1 MLPIW
6 RAFIPLLFFAA
17 TGAVLDRVLGLDL
30 GPRGAGVGRWPRWA
44 MCGIV
49 ASFAAALHPAV
60 LGALV
65 LLAVAARVAKGRARH
80 DRAPLARTTS
90 RRPFSHGPPWW
101 GVAAA
106 ALTLVVVCRQA
117 TPAYWDS
124 FVWLAKARIE
134 SGGWGA
140 LRAASLDQ
148 STDVV
153 PSGYPLLWPLAASWL
168 SMGGRSMEAL
178 AAGAAAMTLVTLM
191 LFLDAAADAS
201 GLGRTAGAPADP
213 PPREPGWS
221 ALGLAL
227 VGVTPL
233 VFVHLRSAYA
243 DLPVGLLAATCTL
256 RLARSVERGGESPGD
271 LSIAAMTA
279 AALAGMKDEGMA
291 HVAALV
297 VALIVVKVWKLWAGE
312 RLPLA
317 PGIVVLAAAA
327 IPFNGWR
334 LLLVSHHVIDA
345 DHSPSAPDLHAVGA
359 IGRTVLS
366 QLADTRSWGALWPI
380 AFACAALV
388 LARGNTF
395 RSATRLA
402 TFAFLAEG
410 ALLVSAILFG
420 PARVRIFA
428 FEGTLVNR
436 LLLQVAP
443 AAGVMLMFALAD
455 AAMAWQTVHRPT
467 AKPLAAPASAGAPV
481 PALTRSSD

>member
-6 RAFIPLLFFAA
+6 RALIPLVFFAG
-17 TGAVLDRVLGLDL
+17 TGAALDRVLALDL
-30 GPRGAGVGRWPRWA
+30 GALGGGIGRWARWA

-49 ASFAAALHPAV
+49 ACFAAALHPVV
-60 LGALV
+60 LGALIALA
-65 LLAVAARVAKGRARH
+65 LLGRFVRSRWGAAPASPSAPFRA
-80 DRAPLARTTS
+80 
-90 RRPFSHGPPWW
+90 PPWW
-101 GVAAA
+101 GIAAA
-106 ALTLVVVCRQA
+106 VLTLVVVCRPA

-134 SGGWGA
+134 SGGWSA
-140 LRAASLDQ
+140 LRAATLDQ
-148 STDVV
+148 STGIV

-168 SMGGRSMEAL
+168 SMSGRSMEAL
-178 AAGAAAMTLVTLM
+178 AAGAAAMTLLTLM
-191 LFLDAAADAS
+191 LFLDAAA
-201 GLGRTAGAPADP
+201 GAPGIGQPVSVAPGAPGGAARADGE
-213 PPREPGWS
+213 PRWA

-233 VFVHLRSAYA
+233 VFVHLRSSYA

-256 RLARSVERGGESPGD
+256 RLVRSVERGGDAPGD
-271 LSIAAMTA
+271 LSVAAMTA
-279 AALAGMKDEGMA
+279 VALAGIKDEGMA
-291 HVAALV
+291 HVVALV

-317 PGIVVLAAAA
+317 PGVAVLAAAA

-334 LLLVSHHVIDA
+334 LLLASHHVVDA
-345 DHSPSAPDLHAVGA
+345 DHSLGRPDLHAAGA
-359 IGRTVLS
+359 IGRTVLA
-366 QLADTRSWGALWPI
+366 QLADTRTWGALWPI

-410 ALLVSAILFG
+410 ALLVSAIVFG
-420 PARVRIFA
+420 PARVRVFA

-436 LLLQVAP
+436 LLLQLAP
-443 AAGVMLMFALAD
+443 AAGAMLMLALAD
-455 AAMAWQTVHRPT
+455 AAMAWQTVRRANPT
-467 AKPLAAPASAGAPV
+467 AVPTSPGAPV
-481 PALTRSSD
+481 PALTRSSE